1 MRRVLVGLDASP
13 RAEQVLDYALELVRK
28 TGGQLVLLYAY
39 SLPVGLPVEVYAISP
54 DTLPDVLE
62 RNARAILDS
71 YAARV
76 PAGTLAGVRV
86 ALGTPW
92 QQICRAAQEEDVD
105 LIVIGS
111 HGYHGIDRILGTNA
125 SRVVN
130 HADRPVLVVHKG
142 PETPAHATHP

>member
-13 RAEQVLDYALELVRK
+13 RAEQVLDYAMELVRK
-28 TGGQLVLLYAY
+28 TGGQLVLLHAY

-62 RNARAILDS
+62 RNARALLDN

-76 PAGTLAGVRV
+76 PAGVLAGVRA

-92 QQICRAAQEEDVD
+92 QQICSAAREENVD
-105 LIVIGS
+105 LIIIGS
-111 HGYHGIDRILGTNA
+111 HGYHGLDRILGTNA

-130 HADRPVLVVHKG
+130 HADRPVLVVHQE
-142 PETPAHATHP
+142 PETPAHTP